1 MTVPT
6 APPPT
11 IATTQ
16 LPNGSGV
23 AARTPTNSHA
33 ESGMEQLRGLRD
45 LTHLLPKFNPS
56 SPEEASAFLAKTKF
70 YYSSR
75 RYPEGTFLEA
85 VSCTLEG
92 SAGLWFI

>member
-16 LPNGSGV
+16 LPNGIG
-23 AARTPTNSHA
+23 AAVRTPTNTHT
-33 ESGMEQLRGLRD
+33 ESGMEQLWGLRD

-56 SPEEASAFLAKTKF
+56 SPEEASSYLAKLKF
-70 YYSSR
+70 YFSSR
-75 RYPEGTFLEA
+75 RYLEGTFLEA